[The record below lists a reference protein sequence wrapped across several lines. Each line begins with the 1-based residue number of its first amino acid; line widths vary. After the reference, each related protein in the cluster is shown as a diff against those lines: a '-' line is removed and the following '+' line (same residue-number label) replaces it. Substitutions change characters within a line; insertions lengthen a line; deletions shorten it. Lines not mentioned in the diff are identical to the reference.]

1 MNTLKIARKAFILPV
16 IFASA
21 CAVTGPSEDQV
32 AVQSVPAETAPMIKL
47 EMVSSTTDERITS
60 DEFDEQ
66 LPVSGDIEQHV
77 SENLTVIASGADPET
92 DTQTTD
98 LLDEPSLES
107 DVATMDV
114 IVTPPPATTVFY
126 FETNKSD
133 IVAEDLLHLSEHA
146 AFLSA
151 NPEATLVISGH
162 ADMRGST
169 LYNEVLSK
177 KRADAVVEVLLQ
189 FGAPENQILVQS
201 FGEDAPLNERNRW
214 DENRRVELDYELPTQ
229 LTQR

>member
-1 MNTLKIARKAFILPV
+1 MNTLDIARKAFIVPV
-16 IFASA
+16 VFASA
-21 CAVTGPSEDQV
+21 CAVTGTSEDKV
-32 AVQSVPAETAPMIKL
+32 AVQSAPAESAPMIKL
-47 EMVSSTTDERITS
+47 EMATATTEESVTHGGLDEPLQANV
-60 DEFDEQ
+60 EDEQ
-66 LPVSGDIEQHV
+66 VV
-77 SENLTVIASGADPET
+77 SESSSVVATISEPET
-92 DTQTTD
+92 DSKTTST
-98 LLDEPSLES
+98 LDEQSLEQ
-107 DVATMDV
+107 DVATIEM

-151 NPEATLVISGH
+151 NPDATLVISGH
-162 ADMRGST
+162 ADTRGST

-177 KRADAVVEVLLQ
+177 KRAEAVVEVLLQ
-189 FGAPENQILVQS
+189 FGAPQKQLMVQS

-214 DENRRVELDYELPTQ
+214 DENRRVELEYELPTQ